1 MQRNGNGTGGLSG
14 YKFPEGGWYNDRDL
28 PDGDTRHAESHL
40 LMEFEMLEYIALGLL
55 IVMST
60 FIIFLIIYVHD
71 IPYEIAKK
79 RDHPHQDAIHI
90 AGWVSLFLL
99 HTIWPLLW
107 IWAYLYKPGEK
118 FLQMEVTGAGSEEQN
133 KRIEQL
139 EEQVLALSTTLE
151 GLMAPVS
158 ADMVE
163 EN

>member
-1 MQRNGNGTGGLSG
+1 
-14 YKFPEGGWYNDRDL
+14 
-28 PDGDTRHAESHL
+28 
-40 LMEFEMLEYIALGLL
+40 MLEYAALALL
-55 IVMST
+55 IVMVT
-60 FIIFLIIYVHD
+60 FIIYLVIYIHD

-118 FLQMEVTGAGSEEQN
+118 FLQMEVTGAGSEEQG

-139 EEQVLALSTTLE
+139 EGQVKALSTTLSE
-151 GLMAPVS
+151 LMATLAPGQTT
-158 ADMVE
+158 
-163 EN
+163 ENQNG

>member
-1 MQRNGNGTGGLSG
+1 
-14 YKFPEGGWYNDRDL
+14 
-28 PDGDTRHAESHL
+28 
-40 LMEFEMLEYIALGLL
+40 MLEYIALGLL
-55 IVMST
+55 LVMTT
-60 FIIFLIIYVHD
+60 FIIYLVIYIHD

-118 FLQMEVTGAGSEEQN
+118 FLQMEVTGAGSEEQQ

-139 EEQVLALSTTLE
+139 EAQVLAI
-151 GLMAPVS
+151 S
-158 ADMVE
+158 AALKEFVAAASEDMTG
-163 EN
+163 ENPNG

>member
-1 MQRNGNGTGGLSG
+1 
-14 YKFPEGGWYNDRDL
+14 
-28 PDGDTRHAESHL
+28 
-40 LMEFEMLEYIALGLL
+40 MLEYIALGLL

-60 FIIFLIIYVHD
+60 FVIYLIIYVHD

-133 KRIEQL
+133 KRINQL
-139 EEQVLALSTTLE
+139 EEQVLALSAALK
-151 GLMAPVS
+151 GLGSPVS
-158 ADMVE
+158 EGVIEGNQND
-163 EN
+163 

>member
-1 MQRNGNGTGGLSG
+1 
-14 YKFPEGGWYNDRDL
+14 
-28 PDGDTRHAESHL
+28 
-40 LMEFEMLEYIALGLL
+40 MLEYVALALL
-55 IVMST
+55 IVMVT
-60 FIIFLIIYVHD
+60 FIIYLVIYIHD

-118 FLQMEVTGAGSEEQN
+118 FLQMEVTGAGSEEQG

-139 EEQVLALSTTLE
+139 EGQVNALSTTLSE
-151 GLMAPVS
+151 LMATLAP
-158 ADMVE
+158 E
-163 EN
+163 QTRENQNG

>member
-1 MQRNGNGTGGLSG
+1 
-14 YKFPEGGWYNDRDL
+14 
-28 PDGDTRHAESHL
+28 
-40 LMEFEMLEYIALGLL
+40 MLENAALALL
-55 IVMST
+55 IVMVT
-60 FIIFLIIYVHD
+60 FIIYLVIYIHD

-118 FLQMEVTGAGSEEQN
+118 FLQMEVTGAGSEEQG

-139 EEQVLALSTTLE
+139 EGQVMALSTTLSE
-151 GLMAPVS
+151 LIATLAP
-158 ADMVE
+158 E
-163 EN
+163 QTTENQNG

>member
-1 MQRNGNGTGGLSG
+1 
-14 YKFPEGGWYNDRDL
+14 
-28 PDGDTRHAESHL
+28 
-40 LMEFEMLEYIALGLL
+40 MLEYAALALL
-55 IVMST
+55 IVMVT
-60 FIIFLIIYVHD
+60 FIIYLVIYIHD

-118 FLQMEVTGAGSEEQN
+118 FLQMEVTGAGSEEQS

-139 EEQVLALSTTLE
+139 EGQVNTLSTTLGE
-151 GLMAPVS
+151 LMATLAPEQ
-158 ADMVE
+158 AT
-163 EN
+163 ENQNG

>member
-1 MQRNGNGTGGLSG
+1 
-14 YKFPEGGWYNDRDL
+14 
-28 PDGDTRHAESHL
+28 
-40 LMEFEMLEYIALGLL
+40 MLEYAALALL
-55 IVMST
+55 IVMVT
-60 FIIFLIIYVHD
+60 FIIYLIIYIHD

-118 FLQMEVTGAGSEEQN
+118 FLQMEVTGAGSEEQG

-139 EEQVLALSTTLE
+139 EGQVKALSTTLGE
-151 GLMAPVS
+151 LMATLAPEQ
-158 ADMVE
+158 AT
-163 EN
+163 ENQNG

>member
-1 MQRNGNGTGGLSG
+1 
-14 YKFPEGGWYNDRDL
+14 
-28 PDGDTRHAESHL
+28 
-40 LMEFEMLEYIALGLL
+40 MEFEMLEYIALGLL